1 MLIKGI
7 NRHLT
12 GYAISTHDPLSQNQN
27 QNTALLR
34 STRIIKR
41 VLDYADINAFFTSR
55 IMGY

>member
-1 MLIKGI
+1 MLIGGVD
-7 NRHLT
+7 RHLT

-27 QNTALLR
+27 QNTALLG

-41 VLDYADINAFFTSR
+41 VLDYSDINDFFTLT